1 MKFCARPPAHSTQLR
16 LSCGTSARLTTNATA
31 NSLRCVPV
39 REPSDRAVQTRQE
52 EAQKEAQPQPFPPAQ
67 HMPCELHFLCGRGG
81 PVHMKSPFG
90 GQTVSQLGELP
101 ADLTPRTCSMHRAV
115 VTLQIISGRWA
126 GGGGGAGGGNTWL
139 FLIETWLFHP
149 LSPGC
154 LLLLTQQ

>member
-1 MKFCARPPAHSTQLR
+1 
-16 LSCGTSARLTTNATA
+16 
-31 NSLRCVPV
+31 
-39 REPSDRAVQTRQE
+39 
-52 EAQKEAQPQPFPPAQ
+52 
-67 HMPCELHFLCGRGG
+67 
-81 PVHMKSPFG
+81 MKSPFG